1 MDVRTVLK
9 SQWDRI
15 AAVVCAIGGV
25 VLLVV
30 GYQGIADSPYVA
42 EELAYL
48 ISGGLGGVFLLGI
61 AATLYISADLHDE
74 WRKLDRIEEAIL
86 SLRSEVADSPAA
98 ARFDDIIDPV
108 VEARASH
115 RASSTAGANGN
126 VTAGVAQ
133 RNGSKQSAPR
143 PDRVPQGRVLAMPR
157 ELLNSLRIGGVAMSL
172 ALVALM
178 LAYWQAADTSEAR
191 TAFSATASA
200 ATVLAVAGVLAV
212 LGMVGMR
219 RRLMRRRN
227 ALLSGFLTRSG
238 SRALAEESASVGPAA
253 GPAPRMPE
261 RLLVIPAGRYA
272 HVPSCAMVA
281 GERTESVS
289 SAALPEGVLPCAIC
303 TPAAL

>member
-1 MDVRTVLK
+1 MDVLTVLK

-15 AAVVCAIGGV
+15 AAVVCVIGGV
-25 VLLVV
+25 ILLIV
-30 GYQGIADSPYVA
+30 GYQGIANSPYVA

-61 AATLYISADLHDE
+61 GATLYISADMHDE
-74 WRKLDRIEEAIL
+74 WRKLDRIEDAIL
-86 SLRSEVADSPAA
+86 SLRSEGAEPG
-98 ARFDDIIDPV
+98 RFDDIVAPV
-108 VEARASH
+108 AESRASRH
-115 RASSTAGANGN
+115 RASSDANDADTS

-133 RNGSKQSAPR
+133 RSRAKQNTAR
-143 PDRVPQGRVLAMPR
+143 EGGVPEGRVLAMPR
-157 ELLNSLRIGGVAMSL
+157 ELRNHLRIGGAAMSL

-178 LAYWQAADTSEAR
+178 LAYWQAADTAEAR
-191 TAFSATASA
+191 PAFTATASA
-200 ATVLAVAGVLAV
+200 ATVLAVAGVVAV

-227 ALLSGFLTRSG
+227 VLLSGFLTH
-238 SRALAEESASVGPAA
+238 SRRAAAVGDGTAVRESVA
-253 GPAPRMPE
+253 RMPE

-289 SAALPEGVLPCAIC
+289 SSALPKGVLPCAIC